1 MLTNFDLK
9 NLLLS
14 ALAALIALTVH
25 EFSHG
30 FMAYKLG
37 DKTAYHMGRLTLN
50 PIKHLDPFGTVCM
63 IFFRFGWA
71 RPVPINARN
80 FKKPRRDIALTALAG
95 PLINTLCGFVFSLV
109 TLLFLLLYV
118 KVGFASPIAF
128 VYNVT
133 YYAFMFFGI
142 FTITSVGL
150 GVFNMLPIPPFDG
163 SRILFAI
170 LPPKLYFKIMKHERS
185 IYIFFV
191 AWLLVGGFIYRG
203 LMSVPAIASN
213 STLASVLRILSLSG
227 LISDATG
234 IICQAMFDLWH
245 LLPIFDSIPSLLV

>member
-1 MLTNFDLK
+1 MLTNFDLT
-9 NLLLS
+9 NLLIS
-14 ALAALIALTVH
+14 AVAALIALTLH

-50 PIKHLDPFGTVCM
+50 PLRHLDPFGTVCM

-95 PLINTLCGFVFSLV
+95 PLINILSGFIFSLI
-109 TLLFLLLYV
+109 TLLLLLLHF
-118 KVGFASPIAF
+118 KVGRVSNVAF

-133 YYAFMFFGI
+133 YYAFMFFGV
-142 FTITSVGL
+142 FTVTSVGL

-163 SRILFAI
+163 SRILFAL
-170 LPPKLYFKIMKHERS
+170 LPPKLYFKITKHERG
-185 IYIFFV
+185 IYFFFV
-191 AWLLVGGFIYRG
+191 GWLLIGGFLYRG
-203 LMSVPAIASN
+203 LMSIPAIASN
-213 STLASVLRILSLSG
+213 GALSSVLRILSLSG
-227 LISDATG
+227 LISDATSF
-234 IICQAMFDLWH
+234 ICQAMLDLWH
-245 LLPIFDSIPSLLV
+245 LLPIFDSIPMLLV